1 MINEILTFLD
11 NNHILYETNV
21 DLKKRTWIH
30 RGGIANVFISPTN
43 EQELCN
49 VVSYLYKY
57 NIEFLLIGHTSNL
70 YILNTTNISVV
81 ISTAKC
87 CSYSLVRDKLYCEA
101 GVSVIKL
108 SNQLIKQGIK
118 GFEYLTGLPGTVGA
132 ALVNNSSCKGHS
144 ISDLLISAKLLL
156 KDGKIEYWRPS
167 DFKFQFRSSILK
179 RKEIEG
185 CILSIILKIEADNA
199 ENLIKIAEENRVD
212 REKRLEGYAKNLGC
226 IFDKPFCLG
235 PMKTKYKLVELFI
248 RIIGKIFGISIIKI
262 NAALLNILCKMSHC
276 EGILPYVS
284 HKNKIIFMWRD
295 DGADAAFPIY
305 CKFIKEV
312 YRTDKLEIEI
322 IK

>member
-21 DLKKRTWIH
+21 DLKKKTWIH
-30 RGGIANVFISPTN
+30 RGGIAKVFISPMN

-49 VVSYLYKY
+49 VVSYLYRY
-57 NIEFLLIGHTSNL
+57 NVKFLLIGHTSNM

-81 ISTAKC
+81 VSTAKC
-87 CSYSLVRDKLYCEA
+87 CSYSLVNNKLYCEA

-108 SNQLIKQGIK
+108 SMQLIKQGIK
-118 GFEYLTGLPGTVGA
+118 GFEYLTGLPGTIGA
-132 ALVNNSSCKGHS
+132 ALVNNSSCKEHS
-144 ISDLLISAKLLL
+144 ISDLLIRAKILL
-156 KDGKIEYWRPS
+156 KDGKIEYWGPS

-185 CILSIILKIEADNA
+185 CILSIILNIEKDSA
-199 ENLIKIAEENRVD
+199 EHLIKIAEENRID
-212 REKRLEGYAKNLGC
+212 RERRLDGYARNLGC
-226 IFDKPFCLG
+226 IFDEPFCLG
-235 PMKTKYKLVELFI
+235 PMKFKYKLVELFF
-248 RIIGKIFGISIIKI
+248 RTIGKIFGISTLKI
-262 NAALLNILCKMSHC
+262 NSVILNILSKISHC
-276 EGILPYVS
+276 EGFLPYVS
-284 HKNKIIFMWRD
+284 HKNFIIFMWRD
-295 DGADAAFPIY
+295 NGADAAFPIY